1 MLAHFDPKKDI
12 VIQSDASKDGLGCC
26 MMQNKIPVAYASRSL
41 SETEIRYGQIE
52 KEFLSVVYACS
63 KFRHFIYGRKI
74 VAWTDHK
81 PLVSIMNKN
90 VSEIP
95 SNRLQKMR
103 IKFFECDIELK
114 YLPGKNMHI
123 ADLLSRNYIKSSEDT
138 SEFDILDIVHSVNR

>member
-1 MLAHFDPKKDI
+1 
-12 VIQSDASKDGLGCC
+12 
-26 MMQNKIPVAYASRSL
+26 MQDKIPVAYASRSL
-41 SETEIRYGQIE
+41 PETEIRYGQIE

-81 PLVSIMNKN
+81 PLVAIMKKN

-103 IKFFECDIELK
+103 IKSFEYDIELT

-123 ADLLSRNYIKSSEDT
+123 ADLLSRNYIKNSEGI
-138 SEFDILDIVHSVNR
+138 SEFDTLDIVHSINRYNPNNCIYDLQK

>member
-1 MLAHFDPKKDI
+1 VLAHFDPKKDI

-26 MMQNKIPVAYASRSL
+26 LMQNKIPVAYASRSL
-41 SETEIRYGQIE
+41 SETEIRYGQIV

-81 PLVSIMNKN
+81 PLVSIINKN

-95 SNRLQKMR
+95 
-103 IKFFECDIELK
+103 
-114 YLPGKNMHI
+114 
-123 ADLLSRNYIKSSEDT
+123 
-138 SEFDILDIVHSVNR
+138 